1 VLKEIKKTQKV
12 LRLDSIFAAK
22 LKKMNAI
29 YLGYDFKVSPKEPA
43 TEMLIAEL
51 GYAGFESFVENEDG
65 VIAYIQKDEWKEGML
80 EGIFVLNSNEF
91 KITYTFEEIAQVN
104 WNSEWEKN
112 FNQIQVDGK
121 VAIRAPFHENPNLE
135 YDIVIEPKMS
145 FGTGHHETT
154 HMMVQ
159 HLLSMDLKGKKTLDM
174 GCGTGILA
182 IFAEMKGA
190 QPIDAIDIDN
200 WCYLNTV
207 ENVER
212 NNCKQITAYEGE
224 ASLLEGKNYDLI
236 IANINRNIL
245 LNDISIYGDCLNAGG
260 VLLLSGF
267 YKEDIPLLDE
277 KAVALGMNLLKTIK
291 RNNWVSL
298 KYEKKS

>member
-1 VLKEIKKTQKV
+1 
-12 LRLDSIFAAK
+12 
-22 LKKMNAI
+22 MNAI
-29 YLGYDFKVSPKEPA
+29 YYGFTFVVTPREPA

-51 GYAGFESFVENEDG
+51 GYAGFESFVENEEG
-65 VIAYIQKDEWKEGML
+65 VIAYIQKEEFNEELLKEVY
-80 EGIFVLNSNEF
+80 VLNSEEF
-91 KITYTFEEIAQVN
+91 DIQYTQEEIEQVN

-112 FNQIQVDGK
+112 FSPIQVDEK
-121 VAIRAPFHENPNLE
+121 VSIRAPFHENPNLE

-159 HLLSMDLKGKKTLDM
+159 HLLDLDLKGKKTLDM

-212 NNCKQITAYEGE
+212 NDCKQITSYEGE
-224 ASLLEGKNYDLI
+224 ASLLEGKQYDVI

-245 LNDISIYGDCLNAGG
+245 LNDLATYGACLNNGG
-260 VLLLSGF
+260 TLLLSGF
-267 YKEDIPLLDE
+267 YAEDIPLLDE
-277 KAVALGMNLLKTIK
+277 KASALGMRLQHQLE
-291 RNNWVSL
+291 RNKWVSL
-298 KYEKKS
+298 RYLKNA

>member
-1 VLKEIKKTQKV
+1 LHSEIK
-12 LRLDSIFAAK
+12 SI
-22 LKKMNAI
+22 MINYI
-29 YLGYDFKVSPKEPA
+29 GYAFTVTPLQSG
-43 TEMLIAEL
+43 TEILIAQL

-65 VIAYIQKDEWKEGML
+65 VTAYIQEGDWNSTIL
-80 EGIFVLNSNEF
+80 EDIQILNSDEF
-91 KITYTFEEIAQVN
+91 EISYVEEVIEQTN

-112 FNQIQVDGK
+112 FNPIQVDDL
-121 VAIRAPFHENPNLE
+121 VSIRAPFHENPNLK

-159 HLLSMDLKGKKTLDM
+159 QLLDLDLTDKKVLDM

-190 QPIDAIDIDN
+190 NPIDAIDIDN
-200 WCYLNTV
+200 WCYLNSI

-212 NNCKQITAYEGE
+212 NKCSNINVFEGD
-224 ASLLEGKNYDLI
+224 ASLLINKKYDVI

-245 LNDISIYGDCLNAGG
+245 LNDMQTYMDCLNDKG
-260 VLLLSGF
+260 VILFSGF
-267 YKEDIPLLDE
+267 YQEDIPIIDAE
-277 KAVALGMNLLKTIK
+277 VSKYGVKIDK
-291 RNNWVSL
+291 IIERNNWVSL
-298 KYEKKS
+298 KYSK

>member
-1 VLKEIKKTQKV
+1 M
-12 LRLDSIFAAK
+12 D
-22 LKKMNAI
+22 NI
-29 YLGYDFKVSPKEPA
+29 YISYTFKIHPKEPA
-43 TEMLIAEL
+43 TEILVAEL
-51 GYAGFESFVENEDG
+51 GEVGFESFVENEDG
-65 VIAYIQKDEWKEGML
+65 MIAYIQQTDWNEHVL
-80 EGIFVLNSNEF
+80 DDIFILNSEEF
-91 KITYTFEEIAQVN
+91 TISYEMEVIEQTN

-112 FNQIQVDGK
+112 FNPIQVDDL
-121 VAIRAPFHENPNLE
+121 VSIRAPFHENPNLK

-159 HLLSMDLKGKKTLDM
+159 HLLELDLTNKKVLDM

-190 QPIDAIDIDN
+190 KPIDAIDIDN
-200 WCYLNTV
+200 WCYLNSI

-212 NNCKQITAYEGE
+212 NNCSNIDVYEGE
-224 ASLLEGKNYDLI
+224 ASLLIDQKYDVI

-245 LNDISIYGDCLNAGG
+245 LNDMHAYMKCLNKNG

-267 YKEDIPLLDE
+267 YKEDIDIINAE
-277 KAVALGMNLLKTIK
+277 VSKYNYKIDKTIE
-291 RNNWVSL
+291 RNNWVAL
-298 KYEKKS
+298 KYVQ

>member
-1 VLKEIKKTQKV
+1 
-12 LRLDSIFAAK
+12 
-22 LKKMNAI
+22 MNAI
-29 YLGYDFKVSPKEPA
+29 YLGYTFKVSPKEPA

-51 GYAGFESFVENEDG
+51 GYAGFESFVENEEG
-65 VIAYIQKDEWKEGML
+65 VIAYIQKEECSENILDA
-80 EGIFVLNSNEF
+80 IFVLNSNEF
-91 KITYTFEEIAQVN
+91 DISYTFEEIEQVN

-112 FNQIQVDGK
+112 FNAIQVDDK
-121 VAIRAPFHENPNLE
+121 VSIRAPFHENPNLE

-159 HLLSMDLKGKKTLDM
+159 HLLTLDLKDKKTLDM

-212 NNCKQITAYEGE
+212 NNCQQIAAYEGE
-224 ASLLEGKNYDLI
+224 ASLLEGKNYDVI

-245 LNDISIYGDCLNAGG
+245 LNDLPIYGACLNVGG
-260 VLLLSGF
+260 TLLLSGF
-267 YKEDIPLLDE
+267 YAEDIPLLDE
-277 KAVALGMNLLKTIK
+277 KASALGMTLEKTLS
-291 RNNWVSL
+291 RNKWQSL
-298 KYEKKS
+298 KYVKNS